1 MCSQSEEQQADCL
14 SKNATCDIFLY
25 VFCEFRL
32 AMRFCFAKYAALIL
46 RVLALR
52 AKNAMS

>member
-1 MCSQSEEQQADCL
+1 
-14 SKNATCDIFLY
+14 
-25 VFCEFRL
+25 
-32 AMRFCFAKYAALIL
+32 MRFCFAKYAALML